1 MGDLSDSAET
11 AVSRPTVSLVCSTI
25 GRPTDLERLL
35 DTLETTPDPSV
46 MEFVLV
52 DQSDDKVSTEM
63 VQSRKLRFR
72 AVTTTSARGLS
83 RGRNA
88 GIAIATGDILT
99 FPDDNCWYDPDTV
112 PRVVE
117 RFAREPSLDI
127 LAGIQLTDDGRP
139 SMLRWSSEATPITR
153 RNFVTTFIESSL
165 FVHRRVIEE
174 CGGFDDDL
182 GAGSDKGFMAG
193 EGADLLLRALSHG
206 YRAAYDPAIVIRQD
220 DPRYD
225 VPEGFTDKL
234 YGYGR
239 GTGKVFRRHH
249 IPLARVGYYAARKA
263 AAVAVRSVDGRRA
276 LAAADLAYLRGY
288 LTGYRDGAD

>member
-1 MGDLSDSAET
+1 MGESNADTSE
-11 AVSRPTVSLVCSTI
+11 AVGKPTVSLVCSTI
-25 GRPTDLERLL
+25 GRPTDLVRLL
-35 DTLETTPDPSV
+35 DTLEATPDPSV
-46 MEFVLV
+46 MEFILV
-52 DQSDDKVSTEM
+52 DQSDDKVSTDI
-63 VQSRKLRFR
+63 VNSRTLRFR

-88 GIAIATGDILT
+88 GIAIATGDVLT

-112 PRVVE
+112 PRVVD
-117 RFAREPSLDI
+117 RFTREPSLDI

-139 SMLRWSSEATPITR
+139 SMLRWSTEAAPITR

-165 FVHRRVIEE
+165 FVHRRVIDG

-193 EGADLLLRALSHG
+193 EGADLLLRALAHG

-225 VPEGFTDKL
+225 VPADFANKL

-249 IPLARVGYYAARKA
+249 IPVARVGYYAARKA
-263 AAVAVRSVDGRRA
+263 AAVAVRSVDGRRP
-276 LAAADLAYLRGY
+276 LAADLAYLKGY